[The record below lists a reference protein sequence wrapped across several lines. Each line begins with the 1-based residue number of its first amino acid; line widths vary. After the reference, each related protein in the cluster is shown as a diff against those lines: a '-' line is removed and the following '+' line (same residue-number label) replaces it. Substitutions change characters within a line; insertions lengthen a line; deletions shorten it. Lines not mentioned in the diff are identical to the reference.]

1 MLKKVLC
8 WLMLPLCAVGVLAS
22 CGKAKTAEQTRL
34 LFEEVKSEFDKNGHY
49 FKPDSKE
56 MYIKYDGE
64 LSKIEDSAMGLSYSG
79 AVTGDETTGYKI
91 TLTIPA
97 EFSSSESMYYRYYFL
112 KNLQQS
118 ILTQLASYY
127 NKWEASFY
135 QNIKLVDAEQSE
147 LDEFYA
153 SLETLREDMRKFE
166 QSRSKVQ
173 ADVDVMTFSGA
184 VRSNLTE
191 YSFEFNKLIESY
203 ANFVSKFADIQSE
216 YLFDNAPEGDNSE
229 YLNRLM
235 DEFYLNMSQAL
246 YFKLVKAFNRTGECD
261 FSKMTDL
268 FSVSENDRMLST
280 ELYANQGEKSY
291 YTFLNILNKKG
302 DFVTTAFTG
311 NVADKNTEIEEM
323 LYARNAFL
331 QKFGIY
337 KQVYDKVDYYAYNQA
352 RIENSKEETRLNAYK
367 DALNDVERAN
377 IRLIE
382 SFESTILSDYCDAY
396 LNLVK

>member
-49 FKPDSKE
+49 FKSDSKE

-64 LSKIEDSAMGLSYSG
+64 LSKIEDNAMGLSYSG
-79 AVTGDETTGYKI
+79 VVTGDKI

-97 EFSSSESMYYRYYFL
+97 DFSSSESMYFRYYFL

-118 ILTQLASYY
+118 ILTQLTSYY

-135 QNIKLVDAEQSE
+135 QNIKLVDVEQAE
-147 LDEFYA
+147 LDEYYA
-153 SLETLREDMRKFE
+153 SLETLRDDMRTFE

-203 ANFVSKFADIQSE
+203 ANFVSKFADIQSK
-216 YLFDNAPEGDNSE
+216 YLFSKAPESDNSE

-246 YFKLVKAFNRTGECD
+246 YFKLVKAFSRTGECD
-261 FSKMTDL
+261 FSKMTEL
-268 FSVSENDRMLST
+268 FSASGNNRTLST

-302 DFVTTAFTG
+302 DFTTTAFTG
-311 NVADKNTEIEEM
+311 NVANKNTEIEEM

-352 RIENSKEETRLNAYK
+352 RIENSKDNTKLNDYK
-367 DALNDVERAN
+367 DTLNDVEQAN

-382 SFESTILSDYCDAY
+382 SFESTILSEYCDAY